1 MSQSTS
7 SRTPPLREGNQAAL
21 VCEGEQA
28 LALRLALI
36 REARYSIIAQY
47 YSWEEDVSGKLL
59 LGALIE
65 AARRGVKVRLLVD
78 DLYSGSNRYLESLAA
93 EANIKVRLFNPF
105 WLRLAR
111 PWLWPL
117 EVLLSFRRL
126 NHRMHNKLL
135 LVDDE
140 WAMVGGRNIGD
151 AYFGLSAAD
160 RHFVDLDVVLR
171 GPICSDLARG
181 FLSYWRG
188 RWSHV
193 GHRLSWFR
201 VPTVMAENNNEFLL
215 AMLEPEV
222 AHIFGVAPHLFSGCL
237 RSLHWYPVAAQMV
250 LDPPEKKLKVR
261 RSPSVATQALL
272 DQAAQLQQTL
282 RVVSPYLVLTRPLYR
297 SLRRL
302 ARRGVKVELLTN
314 SLASTDMPLA
324 YAGYLRSQRRLLQ
337 AGLALFELRPG
348 RLRAL
353 HAKLALFDESHLLV
367 GSLNLDP
374 RSSYL
379 NTEIALLLHGAELA
393 QALASWFTQ
402 HASPESSWP
411 LRLQEGKVYWPDGA
425 KEPETSF
432 RQRVCVWLASWLPLR
447 GLL

>member
-21 VCEGEQA
+21 VSDGEQA

-36 REARYSIIAQY
+36 REARYSIMAQY

-117 EVLLSFRRL
+117 EVLCSFRRL

-135 LVDDE
+135 VVDDE

-151 AYFGLSAAD
+151 GYFGLRAASW
-160 RHFVDLDVVLR
+160 HFVDLDVVLR
-171 GPICSDLARG
+171 GAICSDLARG

-188 RWSHV
+188 RWSRV

-201 VPTVMAENNNEFLL
+201 VPTAVAENNNEFLL

-237 RSLHWYPVAAQMV
+237 RSLRWYPVAAQMV
-250 LDPPEKKLKVR
+250 LDPPTKKLRVR
-261 RSPSVATQALL
+261 TSPSLSTQALL
-272 DQAAQLQQTL
+272 DQAAQLQLGL
-282 RVVSPYLVLTRPLYR
+282 RVVSPYLVPTRPLYR
-297 SLRRL
+297 ALRRL
-302 ARRGVKVELLTN
+302 ARRGVRVELLTN

-324 YAGYLRSQRRLLQ
+324 YAGYLRSRRRLLQ
-337 AGLALFELRPG
+337 AGLALYELRPMG
-348 RLRAL
+348 LRAL
-353 HAKLALFDESHLLV
+353 HAKVALFDESHVLV

-379 NTEIALLLHGAELA
+379 NTEIALLLHGGELA
-393 QALASWFTQ
+393 SALAEWFVQ
-402 HASPESSWP
+402 HSATDSCWP
-411 LRLQEGKVYWPDGA
+411 LRLQDRGVCWPDEQR
-425 KEPETSF
+425 EPETSL
-432 RQRVCVWLASWLPLR
+432 WLRLWVRIASWLPLR

>member
-7 SRTPPLREGNQAAL
+7 YRSTPLREGNQATL
-21 VCEGEQA
+21 VCDGEQA
-28 LALRLALI
+28 LALRMALI

-135 LVDDE
+135 VVDDE

-151 AYFGLSAAD
+151 GYFGLRSASW
-160 RHFVDLDVVLR
+160 HFVDLDVVLR
-171 GPICSDLARG
+171 GPICGDLARG

-188 RWSHV
+188 GWSHV
-193 GHRLSWFR
+193 SHRLSWFR
-201 VPTVMAENNNEFLL
+201 VPTAMAENHNEFLL

-222 AHIFGVAPHLFSGCL
+222 AHIFDVAPHLLTGCL
-237 RSLHWYPVAAQMV
+237 SSLHWYPVAAQMV
-250 LDPPEKKLKVR
+250 LDPPDKRLR
-261 RSPSVATQALL
+261 LHRGPSAATQALL
-272 DQAAQLQQTL
+272 AQTAQLQQSL
-282 RVVSPYLVLTRPLYR
+282 RVVSPYLVPTRPLYR
-297 SLRRL
+297 ALRRL
-302 ARRGVKVELLTN
+302 ARRGVAVQLLTN

-324 YAGYLRSQRRLLQ
+324 YAGYLNSRRRLLQ
-337 AGLALFELRPG
+337 AGLALYELRPG
-348 RLRAL
+348 GSRAL
-353 HAKLALFDESHLLV
+353 HAKLALFDDSHVLV

-379 NTEIALLLHGAELA
+379 NTEIAVLLHGSELA
-393 QALASWFTQ
+393 QALADWLTQ
-402 HASPESSWP
+402 QLDADSSW
-411 LRLQEGKVYWPDGA
+411 RLHLQQGAVHWPEGA
-425 KEPETSF
+425 QEPETSLW
-432 RQRVCVWLASWLPLR
+432 QRVWVRLASWLPLR